1 LCWTSHFTD
10 IFLPTLNKQRKKLDS
25 NAVDITFPITNKA
38 EFYDL
43 FVEFVQHP
51 DIKSLNYGGGI
62 LESMIGIDYLTLK

>member
-1 LCWTSHFTD
+1 
-10 IFLPTLNKQRKKLDS
+10 
-25 NAVDITFPITNKA
+25 VDITFPITNKA